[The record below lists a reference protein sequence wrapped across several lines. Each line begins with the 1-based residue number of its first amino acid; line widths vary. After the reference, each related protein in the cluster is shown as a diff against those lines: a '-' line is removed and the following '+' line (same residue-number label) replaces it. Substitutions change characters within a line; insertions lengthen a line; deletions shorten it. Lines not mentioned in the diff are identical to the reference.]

1 MIVTDVA
8 DGCAASGLVA
18 KGDNILSINGTP
30 VTGEVQGR
38 ALARAA
44 VGKVEF
50 SILRG
55 NAQVTVIADKP
66 EATTRL
72 GVTFKDLL
80 TRIKDKQYLYAAKP
94 VAVVATAEIEDDFED
109 VYFQDSP
116 ARGRYNQWPAL
127 CDCCSAGNC
136 ICIYGTCCTLC
147 LAGQMY
153 SNLFETRGKPGCC
166 MNLCLLYTLG
176 SICAYGSI
184 CALASAPRP
193 GWITMAQLFGDVV
206 LFAVSVSVC
215 WTLIKASRLAACS
228 FPAHYSVYLLHVPPG
243 APTPRPRP
251 GHDPPL
257 PGEQVRQELRKRSHR
272 SGGARLSGGD
282 CEDCLYSWYCTCCT
296 SIQLA
301 RYLGWEDKPYNVCSP
316 TGIHAV

>member
-1 MIVTDVA
+1 MTDVA

-184 CALASAPRP
+184 CALASGSGRE
-193 GWITMAQLFGDVV
+193 WITMAQLFGDVV

-228 FPAHYSVYLLHVPPG
+228 FPALFCVSVACAAGRPHPVHDQGTTLHSPASRCVRSC
-243 APTPRPRP
+243 ANALTARV
-251 GHDPPL
+251 GH
-257 PGEQVRQELRKRSHR
+257 G
-272 SGGARLSGGD
+272 
-282 CEDCLYSWYCTCCT
+282 
-296 SIQLA
+296 
-301 RYLGWEDKPYNVCSP
+301 
-316 TGIHAV
+316 